1 MLAVNITVS
10 FNGDDERAGD
20 VRACA
25 AGRWANIADS
35 TLEAFGDELLAVAN
49 GYVAA
54 VFTVRGWTRD
64 DDHRVVFDLGPA
76 PDWDWLA
83 GQESPVQWS
92 RGQANPVR
100 KVGSTTVS
108 ALRARRPQRVE
119 SGHGWS
125 LDVEPTGRAATVRG
139 PGPAMV
145 VTAVHAGVARLAVA
159 EHPDEGVPHVETALT
174 GSTEPP
180 DGGAR

>member
-10 FNGDDERAGD
+10 LTGDDERAGD

-49 GYVAA
+49 GYVAG
-54 VFTVRGWTRD
+54 VFTVRGWSRD
-64 DDHRVVFDLGPA
+64 DDHRVIFDLAPA
-76 PDWDWLA
+76 PDWDWLT

-100 KVGSTTVS
+100 KVGSTIVS
-108 ALRARRPQRVE
+108 ALRARRPQRVAG
-119 SGHGWS
+119 GHGWS
-125 LDVEPTGRAATVRG
+125 LDVEPDGRGATVRG
-139 PGPAMV
+139 PGAAVV
-145 VTAVHAGVARLAVA
+145 VTAVHDGITRLALA
-159 EHPDEGVPHVETALT
+159 EHADDG
-174 GSTEPP
+174 EPP
-180 DGGAR
+180 R